1 MTDAF
6 ERLRAVLDR
15 ANAVGVG
22 CHYWSQPEYGV
33 PAEQLAEL
41 GLAKPINARI
51 PTCEDHGC
59 HLIQSCRHR
68 VIFAEARPG
77 RTGRKFRLTPEGAR
91 AAASTAELAA
101 RIREVPPARRILDA
115 VSEAGPLSGF
125 ALYWR
130 LLEPELDELARTGQR
145 PDPPL
150 GHPTVRLYLDLLIAA
165 GWLREDP
172 EDGTIRPASAR
183 S

>member
-59 HLIQSCRHR
+59 HLLQTCRHR
-68 VIFAEARPG
+68 VMFAEAQPG
-77 RTGRKFRLTPEGAR
+77 RAGRKFRLTSEGTS
-91 AAASTAELAA
+91 AAESTAELAA
-101 RIREVPPARRILDA
+101 RIGELPLARRILEA
-115 VSEAGPLSGF
+115 VADTGPLSGF
-125 ALYWR
+125 TLYWR
-130 LLEPELDELARTGQR
+130 LLEPELAELAETGQLPAPRLSR
-145 PDPPL
+145 PA
-150 GHPTVRLYLDLLIAA
+150 VRFYLDLLIDA
-165 GWLREDP
+165 GRLREDP
-172 EDGTIRPASAR
+172 EDGTIHRL
-183 S
+183 